1 MSKELPVFFHI
12 PKNAGTYVY
21 NYAFWSV
28 FINTLKSKNPCNL
41 EVIRDGG
48 IAYRLIC
55 NSEEPLDSSIYKRM
69 NKGYWRRVELDQL
82 NLNDLNVF
90 FIEVC
95 DSSFFKFRD
104 EIYSKLDSDVVPYE
118 FLFLREPYLRIQSLY
133 SYIQSSDSRHEDTNN
148 SFGNKSFIEY
158 LNSSQLEG
166 GWLIRALLDI
176 PNNVVIQKEHYNETC
191 RILDQMN
198 VSDTSDVCG
207 ELKKIFH
214 NCYDITDIKNA
225 EVADNKT
232 QSKVNILFNSLD
244 ENTKATFLSQA
255 RWDIDLYNK
264 YNKV

>member
-1 MSKELPVFFHI
+1 MSKKLPVFFHI

-41 EVIRDGG
+41 EVIRGG
-48 IAYRLIC
+48 VIAYRLIC

-69 NKGYWRRVELDQL
+69 NRGYWRQVELDQL
-82 NLNDLNVF
+82 NLDDLNVF

-104 EIYSKLDSDVVPYE
+104 EIYSKLDSDEVPYE
-118 FLFLREPYLRIQSLY
+118 FLFLREPYSRIQSLY
-133 SYIQSSDSRHEDTNN
+133 SYIQSSDSSHEDTNN

-176 PNNVVIQKEHYNETC
+176 PNNVVIQQEHYDETC
-191 RILDQMN
+191 RILDQIN

-207 ELKKIFH
+207 ELNKIFH
-214 NCYDITDIKNA
+214 NCYGITDINNA

-232 QSKVNILFNSLD
+232 QSKVDIPFYSLD
-244 ENTKATFLSQA
+244 QKTQTAFNNQA
-255 RWDIDLYNK
+255 LWDKKIYAK
-264 YNKV
+264 YIC

>member
-41 EVIRDGG
+41 EVIRDGV

-69 NKGYWRRVELDQL
+69 NKGYWRQVELDQL
-82 NLNDLNVF
+82 NLDDLNVF

-118 FLFLREPYLRIQSLY
+118 FLLLREPYLRIQSLY
-133 SYIQSSDSRHEDTNN
+133 SYIQSSDSNHEDTNN
-148 SFGNKSFIEY
+148 SFGDKSFIEY
-158 LNSSQLEG
+158 LNSSHLEG
-166 GWLIRALLDI
+166 SWLIRALLDI
-176 PNNVVIQKEHYNETC
+176 PNSVVVQQEHYDKTC
-191 RILDQMN
+191 KILDQMH
-198 VSDTSDVCG
+198 VSNMSDVRG
-207 ELKKIFH
+207 TLDKVFY
-214 NCYDITDIKNA
+214 NCYGITDINNA
-225 EVADNKT
+225 EVVANKT
-232 QSKVNILFNSLD
+232 QNKIDITFSSLD
-244 ENTKATFLSQA
+244 EGTRIAFLNQA
-255 RWDIDLYNK
+255 KWDIELYNK
-264 YNKV
+264 YN